1 MTTRIDLLP
10 ANRREWLRG
19 SLGALLGIGLT
30 AFLCR
35 WLLGSD
41 PAAVWLIAPMGAS
54 TVLLFAVPASPFA
67 QPWPVMG
74 GHLVAAALGLGLA
87 PLALD
92 PVLAIALTVGLAVL
106 CMGLLRCL
114 HPPAGGTAVVM
125 ALGSPAIAAA
135 GWSFLLTPI
144 ALNVASLLVAAL
156 GYHRATGHSY
166 PHHAPP
172 PRPAPL
178 ADYDPAT
185 LDAVL
190 EEWDEVLDI
199 DREDLDAVIRE
210 VLRRSRG

>member
-1 MTTRIDLLP
+1 MSLRSNLLP

-19 SLGALLGIGLT
+19 ALGALLGIGLT
-30 AFLCR
+30 AALCR
-35 WLLGSD
+35 WLLGAD
-41 PAAVWLIAPMGAS
+41 PAAVWLIAPMGAT

-67 QPWPVMG
+67 QPWPVLG
-74 GHLVAAALGLGLA
+74 GHLVAGSIGLA
-87 PLALD
+87 LARFSLD
-92 PVLAIALTVGLAVL
+92 PVLGAALTVGLAVL

-125 ALGSPAIAAA
+125 AMGSPAITAA
-135 GWSFLLTPI
+135 GWSFLSTPI
-144 ALNVASLLVAAL
+144 ALNVASLLVVAL
-156 GYHRATGHSY
+156 AYHRATGHSY

-172 PRPAPL
+172 PRPAL
-178 ADYDPAT
+178 RTGYDPAA

-199 DREDLDAVIRE
+199 AREDLDALIRE